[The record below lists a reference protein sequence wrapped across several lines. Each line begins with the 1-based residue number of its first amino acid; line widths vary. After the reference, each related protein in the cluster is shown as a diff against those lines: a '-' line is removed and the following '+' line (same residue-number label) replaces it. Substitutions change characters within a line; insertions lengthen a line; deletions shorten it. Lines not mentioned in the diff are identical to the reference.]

1 MELTTKFKAN
11 SEGKLSLDFSE
22 SFKPLEDYDEVV
34 VELDHLKSGEINRYM
49 NMNTR
54 ELDFLTLFKSKV
66 KSVKGIDLKDEDGN
80 RIDVTPE
87 VVAML
92 GCPIFDK
99 IVYIVCSHII
109 DSYTLTK
116 EEEKNLNGDSRH

>member
-1 MELTTKFKAN
+1 
-11 SEGKLSLDFSE
+11 
-22 SFKPLEDYDEVV
+22 
-34 VELDHLKSGEINRYM
+34 
-49 NMNTR
+49 MNTR

-66 KSVKGIDLKDEDGN
+66 KSVKGIDLKDGDGN
-80 RIDVTPE
+80 KIDVTPE

>member
-49 NMNTR
+49 DMNTR

-66 KSVKGIDLKDEDGN
+66 KSIKGIAMKAEDGN
-80 RIDVTPE
+80 RIDVTTE
-87 VVAML
+87 GIAMV
-92 GCPIFDK
+92 GCPAFDK
-99 IVYIVCSHII
+99 TVYATC
-109 DSYTLTK
+109 
-116 EEEKNLNGDSRH
+116 

>member
-22 SFKPLEDYDEVV
+22 SFKPFEDYDEVV

-54 ELDFLTLFKSKV
+54 ELDFLALFKSKV
-66 KSVKGIDLKDEDGN
+66 KSVKGIDLKDGDGN
-80 RIDVTPE
+80 KIDVTPE

-116 EEEKNLNGDSRH
+116 EEEKNLNGDFRH

>member
-22 SFKPLEDYDEVV
+22 FFKPLEDYDEVV

-66 KSVKGIDLKDEDGN
+66 KSVKGIDLKDGDGN
-80 RIDVTPE
+80 KIDVTPE

-116 EEEKNLNGDSRH
+116 EEEKNLNGDFRH

>member
-11 SEGKLSLDFSE
+11 SEGKLSFDFSE

-66 KSVKGIDLKDEDGN
+66 KSVKGIDLKDGDGN
-80 RIDVTPE
+80 KIDVTPE

>member
-54 ELDFLTLFKSKV
+54 ELDFLALFKSKV
-66 KSVKGIDLKDEDGN
+66 KSVKGIDLKDGDGN
-80 RIDVTPE
+80 KIDVTPE

-116 EEEKNLNGDSRH
+116 EEEKNLNGDYRH

>member
-22 SFKPLEDYDEVV
+22 FFKPLEDYDEVV

-54 ELDFLTLFKSKV
+54 ELDFLALFKSKV
-66 KSVKGIDLKDEDGN
+66 KSVKGIDLKDGDGN
-80 RIDVTPE
+80 KIDVTPE

>member
-49 NMNTR
+49 NLNTR
-54 ELDFLTLFKSKV
+54 ELDFLALFKSKV
-66 KSVKGIDLKDEDGN
+66 KSVKGIDLKDGDGN
-80 RIDVTPE
+80 KIDVTPE